1 MRLHGIIPLPSSRGP
16 CVIRKRRVRPSRAF
30 PSFTDEKSSLSAGY
44 LLKDFVSLQN
54 ISVNNTLTISN
65 SIMGNLLKRIFSFGK
80 KSEAKAFEPSE
91 TSVPN
96 EISNSG
102 ESGEIS
108 QKSESIKKSDTRLS
122 DKKFIKVDW
131 TKIEKIAREEPERA
145 KELIQRVT
153 SSGWN
158 EVPRSDYVMAYC
170 LQSYVE
176 FDCKENDLPIVRKPM
191 DITAALTTRNWLAKY
206 IEECPEDQ
214 KRSVHGYLMSME
226 IALMQMF
233 VTINATG
240 DGSAK
245 HPFVVVSIADEY
257 AFMREF
263 LKLPKHTS
271 QALMSN
277 NCDKFTLSGTSEKYQ
292 SSEIYFEITRVL
304 QKEQEMF
311 GQ

>member
-1 MRLHGIIPLPSSRGP
+1 
-16 CVIRKRRVRPSRAF
+16 
-30 PSFTDEKSSLSAGY
+30 
-44 LLKDFVSLQN
+44 
-54 ISVNNTLTISN
+54 
-65 SIMGNLLKRIFSFGK
+65 MGNLFKKLFSFGK
-80 KSEAKAFEPSE
+80 KSETDTFKASQASEANEIIRTSKPSE
-91 TSVPN
+91 KCDNT
-96 EISNSG
+96 
-102 ESGEIS
+102 
-108 QKSESIKKSDTRLS
+108 LS
-122 DKKFIKVDW
+122 DNKFIKVDW
-131 TKIEKIAREEPERA
+131 AKIEKFAREDPERA
-145 KELIQRVT
+145 KEFIQRVVN
-153 SSGWN
+153 SGWD
-158 EVPRSDYVMAYC
+158 ETPRSDYVMAYC

-191 DITAALTTRNWLAKY
+191 DITAALTTRSWLAKY

-214 KRSVHGYLMSME
+214 KSAVHNYLMSME

-240 DGSAK
+240 DGSSK
-245 HPFVVVSIADEY
+245 HPFVVVSVTDEY

-292 SSEIYFEITRVL
+292 SNEIYFEITRVL

-311 GQ
+311 G